1 MRPVLVLS
9 GMSRRMQRS
18 EKRIRGC
25 MREAEDVPISFTHDL
40 RADTKELLTDL
51 CCRLSLIPRQ
61 PTMPVKQPRSCGL
74 WKFLMVVWLAAVWP
88 EGVRSMQTFAFMSAV
103 HNPKMMQSLRHSSR
117 TCKLFSGSTGRHEDG
132 QRRTRNLS
140 LFMRNSGG
148 GKDFLQEAQAQIA
161 SLTRSL
167 QQFLSNGT
175 GLIFPAVFVLLLVTG
190 QVALQEGDVKENVAH
205 GSEKAVPFLEREEGG
220 EDQDRMPRLVEIL
233 IKWVFDIFNFIFLLT
248 SVVDGECPNCGSR
261 VMLAK
266 KSQSLCMTCGTPL
279 LVENG
284 KVSRVSV
291 YNTRTDTRTGKQ
303 TVVDVVD
310 VEAID
315 VDSKEK

>member
-1 MRPVLVLS
+1 MTQKLP
-9 GMSRRMQRS
+9 
-18 EKRIRGC
+18 RG
-25 MREAEDVPISFTHDL
+25 
-40 RADTKELLTDL
+40 
-51 CCRLSLIPRQ
+51 
-61 PTMPVKQPRSCGL
+61 CGL
-74 WKFLMVVWLAAVWP
+74 WKFLMLVWLAAVWP
-88 EGVRSMQTFAFMSAV
+88 EGVRGMQTFAFMSGG
-103 HNPKMMQSLRHSSR
+103 HNPRMMHSLRYNPKVCKLSSR
-117 TCKLFSGSTGRHEDG
+117 SQGRYEDG
-132 QRRTRNLS
+132 CKRARSSSLS
-140 LFMRNSGG
+140 MKNTGG
-148 GKDFLQEAQAQIA
+148 GKDLIQELQSQIA
-161 SLTRSL
+161 GLTRSL

-190 QVALQEGDVKENVAH
+190 QV
-205 GSEKAVPFLEREEGG
+205 
-220 EDQDRMPRLVEIL
+220 
-233 IKWVFDIFNFIFLLT
+233 KWVFDIFNFIFLLVFILPVVLVIALNLWVKT

>member
-1 MRPVLVLS
+1 
-9 GMSRRMQRS
+9 
-18 EKRIRGC
+18 
-25 MREAEDVPISFTHDL
+25 
-40 RADTKELLTDL
+40 
-51 CCRLSLIPRQ
+51 
-61 PTMPVKQPRSCGL
+61 
-74 WKFLMVVWLAAVWP
+74 
-88 EGVRSMQTFAFMSAV
+88 
-103 HNPKMMQSLRHSSR
+103 
-117 TCKLFSGSTGRHEDG
+117 
-132 QRRTRNLS
+132 
-140 LFMRNSGG
+140 MRNSGG

-190 QVALQEGDVKENVAH
+190 Q
-205 GSEKAVPFLEREEGG
+205 
-220 EDQDRMPRLVEIL
+220 
-233 IKWVFDIFNFIFLLT
+233 IKWVFDIFNFIFLLVFILPVVLVIALNLWVKT